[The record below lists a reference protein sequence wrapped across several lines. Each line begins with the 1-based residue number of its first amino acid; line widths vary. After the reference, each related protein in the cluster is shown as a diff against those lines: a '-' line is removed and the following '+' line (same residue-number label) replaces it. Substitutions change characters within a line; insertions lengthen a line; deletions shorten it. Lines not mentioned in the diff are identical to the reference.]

1 MYTRRKVLKGL
12 SISSGI
18 ALGQALL
25 IRPSQLTVAERP
37 IPVSGV
43 NTEIKALEQAVAN
56 TLRELEELRS
66 SAGKKMAGSM
76 TKIFDAQLLIAND
89 QDFLKQVKGD
99 IAKRLRNAGFVYDS
113 LVQET
118 VLKLGMSSDP
128 YMRQM
133 VPEIES
139 VTKRVLSHLGGYGE
153 RSTARLPQ
161 DTILVANS
169 FTASDILSYRNRR
182 AVGFLAAEGGAHSH
196 MALIARSLMIP
207 MAVIKDGCVE
217 IPPNCRLIVDG
228 TDGLVIVNPTDKDW
242 TDYQDKRKRLGP
254 ALLSRIKRLTEIP
267 PRTIDGVP
275 VHIEANLE
283 IPGPADDILSER
295 RIPVGL
301 YRTEFLYL
309 ESEAFPD
316 EEAQYAHYLRIAEKF
331 ADTFVILRTF
341 DLGSDKI
348 KADGFIPHE
357 DNPAL
362 GWRGIR
368 SMLELPDIFKTQIR
382 AMLRASVYSNV
393 KILLPMVS
401 DVTELTKARRLIS
414 QAMLELRR
422 DKATFDQDVEIG
434 VMVEVP
440 SAALTIE
447 QFVKYADF
455 VSIGTNDLTQYTMS
469 ADRGNAR
476 VAGLYNHF
484 HPSVLRLIAMTVDA
498 CKKQKKPVHICGEAA
513 GDPLGLPLFVGMG
526 VSGLSMNPTKIVD
539 SCRLISKIDYDLVR
553 HLVAPILASNSVSA
567 VMRKLE
573 SFRNALENK

>member
-401 DVTELTKARRLIS
+401 DVVEFTKARRLIS